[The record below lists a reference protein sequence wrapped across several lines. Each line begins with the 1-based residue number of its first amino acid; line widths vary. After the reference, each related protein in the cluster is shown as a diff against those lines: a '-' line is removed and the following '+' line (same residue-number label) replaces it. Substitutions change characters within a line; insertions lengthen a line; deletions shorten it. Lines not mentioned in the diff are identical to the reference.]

1 MYKIRGRGQEEL
13 HHAPKPEARGSSR
26 EEQPTPEDRGSKDR
40 SYPAS
45 EVKGGVRE
53 EIPHTPSPRPGV
65 AAGRSNP
72 TSKEPLLCGCRRA

>member
-40 SYPAS
+40 SYPACTLCRGAS
-45 EVKGGVRE
+45 EGPEPGLGGPSLASCAVGGVR
-53 EIPHTPSPRPGV
+53 IRSPAIGP
-65 AAGRSNP
+65 
-72 TSKEPLLCGCRRA
+72 

>member
-1 MYKIRGRGQEEL
+1 M
-13 HHAPKPEARGSSR
+13 PEARGSSR

-65 AAGRSNP
+65 MAGRRYP
-72 TSKEPLLCGCRRA
+72 TP